1 MNNTTGIILE
11 GGAMRS
17 IFTAGVMDFYLEK
30 KIDFPNVLAVSAG
43 AYAGMNYISGQKG
56 RILTSVVDPMAH
68 EKMLGLSVF
77 AKTGEFFNMNALF
90 DRIPRVDSPFDF
102 EAFKA
107 SGKRF
112 VTSTIDCMSG
122 ETRYYDKFETLDEFL
137 QVVRVANS
145 LPLLAKM
152 GYIDGVP
159 MMDGGMADA
168 IPIRRA
174 IEEGWK
180 KIVVV
185 FTREASYRKSEHGD
199 IYNSRMV
206 KWMYRK
212 FPGLLKA
219 IDARPATYNSSI
231 ELLNEMEARGEAFVI
246 RPEGVK
252 LTNNESDPK
261 VLHEYYREGYEQ
273 AAARY
278 DELMEYLNKE

>member
-1 MNNTTGIILE
+1 MDKDTGIILE

-17 IFTAGVMDFYLEK
+17 IFTAGVMDFFLDK
-30 KIDFPNVLAVSAG
+30 NIDIPNVLAVSAG
-43 AYAGMNYISGQKG
+43 AYAGMNYASGQKG
-56 RILTSVVDPMAH
+56 RIIDSVVEPMAH
-68 EKMLGLSVF
+68 QKMLGPGVF
-77 AKTGEFFNMNALF
+77 MKTGEFFNMDALF
-90 DRIPRVDSPFDF
+90 DRIPRVDCPFDF

-112 VTSTIDCMSG
+112 ITSAINCMTG
-122 ETRYYDKFETLDEFL
+122 DLCYFEKFDNLDDFL
-137 QVVRVANS
+137 HIIRVANS
-145 LPLLAKM
+145 LPLLANM

-180 KIVVV
+180 KIIVV

-219 IDARPATYNSSI
+219 IDKRPATYNSSI
-231 ELLNEMEARGEAFVI
+231 ELLNDMEKRGEAFVI
-246 RPEGVK
+246 RPTKVK
-252 LTNNESDPK
+252 LTNNESNSDTLK
-261 VLHEYYREGYEQ
+261 EYYRSGYED

-278 DELMEYLNKE
+278 DELMEYLNK

>member
-1 MNNTTGIILE
+1 MDKDTGIILE

-17 IFTAGVMDFYLEK
+17 IFTAGVMDFFLEK
-30 KIDFPNVLAVSAG
+30 NIVMPNVLAVSAG
-43 AYAGMNYISGQKG
+43 AYAGMNYVSGQKG
-56 RILTSVVDPMAH
+56 RIITSVVEPMAH
-68 EKMLGLSVF
+68 EKMLGPGVF
-77 AKTGEFFNMNALF
+77 MKTGEFFNMDALF

-112 VTSTIDCMSG
+112 ITSAINCLTG
-122 ETRYYDKFETLDEFL
+122 ELHYYDKFDSLDEFL
-137 QVVRVANS
+137 HVIRVANS

-152 GYIDGVP
+152 GYIDDVP

-185 FTREASYRKSEHGD
+185 FTREASYRKSAHGD
-199 IYNSRMV
+199 IYNSKVVKRMY
-206 KWMYRK
+206 KK

-219 IDARPATYNSSI
+219 IDKRPATYNSSI
-231 ELLNEMEARGEAFVI
+231 EMLNEMEKRGEAFVI
-246 RPEGVK
+246 RPTKVK
-252 LTNNESDPK
+252 LTNNESNPE
-261 VLHEYYREGYEQ
+261 VLKEYYREGYADAE
-273 AAARY
+273 ARY
-278 DELMEYLNKE
+278 DELMEYLNR

>member
-1 MNNTTGIILE
+1 
-11 GGAMRS
+11 
-17 IFTAGVMDFYLEK
+17 
-30 KIDFPNVLAVSAG
+30 
-43 AYAGMNYISGQKG
+43 MNYVSGQKG

-77 AKTGEFFNMNALF
+77 ARTGEFFNMKALF

-112 VTSTIDCMSG
+112 VTSTIDCMTG
-122 ETRYYDKFETLDEFL
+122 ETRYYDKFETLDDFL

-219 IDARPATYNSSI
+219 IDVRPQTYNSSI
-231 ELLNEMEARGEAFVI
+231 ELLNDMEKRGEAFVV
-246 RPEGVK
+246 RPTRVK
-252 LTNNESDPK
+252 LTNNESNPEILK
-261 VLHEYYREGYEQ
+261 AYYRAGYED
-273 AAARY
+273 AAERY
-278 DELMEYLNKE
+278 EDLINYLRK